1 MSEVEF
7 RKTYRGTW
15 FAVLMVIVAFGF
27 GLWLQGCRTQADL
40 KSEPTATKY
49 GERTKYDGHQNCSIN
64 RMLER
69 IDVLEDRVEYL
80 TSVCPQPEGVLP
92 AEPRPKLERLGGV
105 HFTPDELA
113 RLDPDIRDIYEMS
126 LRSRR

>member
-69 IDVLEDRVEYL
+69 IDVLEDRVE
-80 TSVCPQPEGVLP
+80 LP
-92 AEPRPKLERLGGV
+92 DQRVSAARGCVARGAAAEAGAIGRCAF
-105 HFTPDELA
+105 H
-113 RLDPDIRDIYEMS
+113 S
-126 LRSRR
+126 